1 MNAENSAEIRDVSDT
16 AIWVAHYRAVET
28 ERRDPIIRDPLARVL
43 VGDRG
48 AAIAASFGRAG
59 RYTAW
64 TVISRTMIIDDYILN
79 ELRQG
84 VDAVVN
90 LGAGLDT
97 RPYRLDLPASLPWVE
112 ADFPHMIQY
121 KTEKLRNEKP
131 RCQLLRV
138 GLDLSNDSARR
149 EFIATMVPDA
159 KRILILTEGVVPYLD
174 EEQVSDLAQDLRDR
188 PEVALWIVEFFS
200 EFSYRYM
207 RRVGQSRQL
216 ANSPFKFFPKNWME
230 FFRERGWERKDLH
243 FFGEIA
249 RRFHRP
255 APVPWLGKLLMLFM
269 RKERVAQLQRLSGY
283 LLLQRRA
290 D

>member
-1 MNAENSAEIRDVSDT
+1 VSSDNPSAIRDVSDT
-16 AIWVAHYRAVET
+16 ALWVAHYRAVET
-28 ERRDPIIRDPLARVL
+28 ERHDAIIRDPLAKVL

-64 TVISRTMIIDDYILN
+64 TVIARTMIIDDYIQN
-79 ELRQG
+79 ALRQG
-84 VDAVVN
+84 VDAVIN

-112 ADFPHMIQY
+112 ADFQHMIDY
-121 KTEKLRNEKP
+121 KTEKLRGETP

-138 GLDLSNDSARR
+138 GLDLSNSTARR
-149 EFIATMVPDA
+149 EFISTMVPNA
-159 KRILILTEGVVPYLD
+159 KRILVLTEGVIPYL
-174 EEQVSDLAQDLRDR
+174 EEDQVADLAQDLRDR

-207 RRVGQSRQL
+207 RRVGQSRQM
-216 ANSPFKFFPKNWME
+216 ANSPFRFFPTNWME
-230 FFRERGWERKDLH
+230 FFRERGWERKELH
-243 FFGEIA
+243 FHGEIA

-255 APVPWLGKLLMLFM
+255 APAPWLAKVAMLFM